1 MMAVPLH
8 HQMGEAARALP
19 MPVFREYC
27 TAHTRAAAA
36 FSQVA
41 GPN

>member
-1 MMAVPLH
+1 MTAVQLH
-8 HQMGEAARALP
+8 HHMGEGALALP